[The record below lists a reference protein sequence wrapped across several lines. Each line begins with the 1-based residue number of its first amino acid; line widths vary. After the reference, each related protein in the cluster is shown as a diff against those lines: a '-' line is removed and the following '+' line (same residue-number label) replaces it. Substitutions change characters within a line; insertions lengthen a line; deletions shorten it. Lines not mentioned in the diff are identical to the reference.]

1 MGGPSKKQKQKQNQ
15 SQINN
20 DTSLLLVS
28 PCFSY
33 VADQIISLNGSK
45 REGKSVIMCSV
56 AVIFGGGFLSGLLT
70 LVALQALGVHFF
82 IKRLNRKTHL
92 QPQQQASHSS
102 SPHQDLDPQQSLYYA
117 FNKKG
122 IVWVLESDKIPG
134 NWPVEKV
141 QKDQKRKREIL
152 EVTPIR
158 KHANIKDRSLILTDS
173 GGSHRAI
180 PLTGCVIEAV
190 SATSLPSRK
199 WAQRFPIKVESKTS
213 PIYDASKIVFIF
225 VETSWEKESWCKAL
239 RLASSDDQEKL
250 NWFTNLNEDF
260 HRYLTSLNTGYPSFM
275 KPSVGFYA
283 EPIDRASRLD
293 GSGSKV
299 LLFWKKLARKA
310 KTSVENKGTSL
321 LGREERKINDKY
333 HPSQDPAF
341 AGSVG
346 KNAPT
351 LKDPITSEEENVALP
366 SPSTFSR
373 ASSQSQFS
381 TIDEGSLCWNLII
394 SRLFF
399 DAKSNAK
406 MKSLAQA
413 WIQGTLSNMRTP
425 SYIGEVICTDLELGN
440 LPPYI
445 DGIRVLPTDMNEVWA
460 WEFDIEYCGGV
471 VPGIETRLEVRDLDM
486 EKGVVNTDSGSSS
499 IRDVSSDL
507 LEDKLKDSKSDA
519 STSTDLS
526 RWKSILNSVAK
537 QVLQVPLS
545 LSIRVASLRGT
556 VRLHIKPPPSDQLW
570 FGFTSMPDVEFELE
584 SSVGEHKIT
593 SGQVAS
599 FLINK
604 FKAVIRETMVLPN
617 CESVCIPGMLA
628 EKNDWVP
635 RNAAPFIWINQEAA
649 SDNDIELELLNSQLD
664 AKTNI
669 EGSRGTSLDHPESKH
684 QKAEN
689 VQQSFSDYSE
699 ALPRALSSI
708 KPSMKNDKSSQ
719 DLTSPLLTISEAQET
734 GRGSSGYISESQSP
748 LSRTLI
754 TLEKQT
760 HSVEEIPKKM
770 GRRAKMLDLGKKMG
784 EKFEEKRRHIEE
796 KGRNIV
802 DKMRGP

>member
-1 MGGPSKKQKQKQNQ
+1 
-15 SQINN
+15 
-20 DTSLLLVS
+20 
-28 PCFSY
+28 
-33 VADQIISLNGSK
+33 
-45 REGKSVIMCSV
+45 MCSV